1 MVGPSQQ
8 VFVVERPLAGV
19 SLTDFLEQSCGG
31 DRLAVRRLVAAGD
44 VRVNG
49 VVCLSSRRLRTG
61 DVVMMPGAKA
71 AVTPRARPTRV
82 ADLPE
87 VLFESAT
94 LLVVDK
100 PAGLPT
106 VPDRSGEDRGV
117 HGLLERLRPGADLRI
132 VHRLDRDTSGCLL
145 LGKGIE
151 AARHFDERFRE
162 GGIAKTYVAVVHGS
176 PAADAF
182 TIDAFLGPD
191 PRRPGKVV
199 ASVTAARGFRDA
211 RTEVVVRE
219 RFERH
224 ALLGLH
230 PRTGR
235 GHQLRVHLAHE
246 GLPIVGD
253 RDYGGEPLLLSQL
266 KDDYKLRPGVQEK
279 PLVERTFLH
288 AERIVCDDVDGSR
301 VDVRAPLPRDLAK
314 AIERLGNNERR
325 R

>member
-1 MVGPSQQ
+1 M
-8 VFVVERPLAGV
+8 
-19 SLTDFLEQSCGG
+19 TDFLEQSGGG

-49 VVCLSSRRLRTG
+49 VVCLSSQKLRTG
-61 DVVMMPGAKA
+61 DVVMVPAAKGSVA
-71 AVTPRARPTRV
+71 PRARTTRTS
-82 ADLPE
+82 DLPE

-106 VPDRSGEDRGV
+106 VPDRTGEERGV
-117 HGLLERLRPGADLRI
+117 HGLLERLRSGADLRI

-162 GGIAKTYVAVVHGS
+162 GGVEKTYVALVHGN
-176 PAADAF
+176 PAADSF
-182 TIDAFLGPD
+182 TIDVFLGPD

-199 ASVTAARGFRDA
+199 ASPTAARGFRDA
-211 RTEVVVRE
+211 RTDVVVRQ

-224 ALLGLH
+224 ALLELH

-235 GHQLRVHLAHE
+235 GHQLRVHLANE
-246 GLPIVGD
+246 GHPIVGD
-253 RDYGGEPLLLSQL
+253 RDYGGEPLLLSRL
-266 KDDYKLRPGVQEK
+266 KDGYKQRPGVAEK

-288 AERIVCDDVDGSR
+288 AERIVCDDVDGAR
-301 VDVRAPLPRDLAK
+301 VDVSAPLPRDLAK